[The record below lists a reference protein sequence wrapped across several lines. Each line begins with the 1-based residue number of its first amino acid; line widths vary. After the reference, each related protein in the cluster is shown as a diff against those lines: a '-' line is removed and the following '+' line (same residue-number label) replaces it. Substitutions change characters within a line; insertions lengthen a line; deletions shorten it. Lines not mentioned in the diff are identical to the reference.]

1 MRGCGRKFWLASAA
15 FYTEKMTRRRLH
27 ILLGAALP
35 AMAQRTDDLMHIPA
49 NLPVPLD
56 DGACDH
62 LPGMRVPDIA
72 LKSTSGRAVS
82 LAQANPGRWIVY
94 AYPRTGTP
102 DKQVPSNWDSI
113 PGARGCT
120 PQSCSM
126 RDHYR
131 EVKSLGAD
139 IFGLSTQTTE
149 YQKEMTGRLHLPFEV
164 LSDVDLKL
172 THALNLP
179 TFEFDGMTLIKRLTF
194 VVKDGKIEK
203 VFYPVFPPDQHGEQ
217 IVAWLKHKRGASA

>member
-1 MRGCGRKFWLASAA
+1 
-15 FYTEKMTRRRLH
+15 
-27 ILLGAALP
+27 
-35 AMAQRTDDLMHIPA
+35 MAQKPDSFPLPA

-62 LPGMRVPDIA
+62 LPGMRIPSIA
-72 LKSTSGRAVS
+72 LRSNKGRMLSLSEPTSERV
-82 LAQANPGRWIVY
+82 IVY

-102 DKQVPSNWDSI
+102 GIAVPQSWDEI

-120 PQSCSM
+120 PESCSM
-126 RDHYR
+126 RDHNQ
-131 EVKSLGAD
+131 EVKTLGAV

-149 YQKEMTGRLHLPFEV
+149 YQQEVAGRLHLPFEI

-179 TFEFDGMTLIKRLTF
+179 TFTFDNMVLIKRLTL
-194 VVKDGKIEK
+194 VLKNGTIEK
-203 VFYPVFPPDQHGEQ
+203 VFYPVFPPDKHGEQ
-217 IVAWLKHKRGASA
+217 IVAWLQRKQGIAV

>member
-1 MRGCGRKFWLASAA
+1 
-15 FYTEKMTRRRLH
+15 MTRRD
-27 ILLGAALP
+27 LGFLVSAALP
-35 AMAQRTDDLMHIPA
+35 AMAQRSDNLMQIPA

-62 LPGMRVPDIA
+62 LPGMQVPSFP
-72 LKSTSGRAVS
+72 LQSTTGRTVNLAAAASGRV
-82 LAQANPGRWIVY
+82 IVY

-102 DKQVPSNWDSI
+102 DKEVPANWNEI

-126 RDHYR
+126 RDHYK
-131 EVKSLGAD
+131 EVKALGAE

-149 YQKEMTGRLHLPFEV
+149 YQKEMVERLHLPFEV

-179 TFEFDGMTLIKRLTF
+179 TFTFDGMTLIKRLTL
-194 VVKDGKIEK
+194 VIRDGRIEK
-203 VFYPVFPPDQHGEQ
+203 VFYPVFPPDKHGEQ
-217 IVAWLKHKRGASA
+217 VVAWLKRKRGVES

>member
-1 MRGCGRKFWLASAA
+1 
-15 FYTEKMTRRRLH
+15 MTRRDIG
-27 ILLGAALP
+27 ILIGASLP
-35 AMAQRTDDLMHIPA
+35 AMAQKPDSFMQLPA

-62 LPGMRVPDIA
+62 LPGMQVPSIA
-72 LKSTSGRAVS
+72 LQSTKGRMVNLAEPSSGRV
-82 LAQANPGRWIVY
+82 IVY
-94 AYPRTGTP
+94 AYPRTGAPGTT
-102 DKQVPSNWDSI
+102 VPSNWDEI

-126 RDHYR
+126 RDHYKD
-131 EVKSLGAD
+131 VKALDAE

-149 YQKEMTGRLHLPFEV
+149 YQKEVVERLHLPFEI

-179 TFEFDGMTLIKRLTF
+179 TFTFDNMVLIKRLTL

-203 VFYPVFPPDQHGEQ
+203 VFYPVFPPDKHGEQ
-217 IVAWLKHKRGASA
+217 VVAWLKRKRGVAS

>member
-1 MRGCGRKFWLASAA
+1 MLPP
-15 FYTEKMTRRRLH
+15 FYTKWMTRRHLG
-27 ILLGAALP
+27 ILMGASLP
-35 AMAQRTDDLMHIPA
+35 AMAQRSDNLMQIPA

-62 LPGMRVPDIA
+62 LPGMKVPA
-72 LKSTSGRAVS
+72 LTLQSTKGRAVN
-82 LAQANPGRWIVY
+82 LAEQASERVIVY

-102 DKQVPSNWDSI
+102 DKEVPANWNEI

-126 RDHYR
+126 RDHYK
-131 EVKSLGAD
+131 EVKALGAE

-149 YQKEMTGRLHLPFEV
+149 YQKEMAERLHLPFEV
-164 LSDVDLKL
+164 LSDADLKF

-179 TFEFDGMTLIKRLTF
+179 TFTFDGMPLIKRLTL
-194 VVKDGKIEK
+194 VLKSGRIEK
-203 VFYPVFPPDQHGEQ
+203 VFYPVFPPDKHGEQ
-217 IVAWLKHKRGASA
+217 VVAWLKHKHGTAS

>member
-1 MRGCGRKFWLASAA
+1 
-15 FYTEKMTRRRLH
+15 MTRRNLG
-27 ILLGAALP
+27 ILIGASIP
-35 AMAQRTDDLMHIPA
+35 AMAQQKPDSFMQLPA

-62 LPGMRVPDIA
+62 LPGMKVPSIS
-72 LKSTSGRAVS
+72 LRSTKGRMVN
-82 LAQANPGRWIVY
+82 LADPSSERMVVY
-94 AYPRTGTP
+94 IYPRTGAPGST
-102 DKQVPSNWDSI
+102 VAGTWDEI

-131 EVKSLGAD
+131 EAKALGAE

-149 YQKEMTGRLHLPFEV
+149 YQKEAVDRLHLPFEI
-164 LSDVDLKL
+164 LSDVDFKF

-179 TFEFDGMTLIKRLTF
+179 TFTYEGVTLDKRLTLAI
-194 VVKDGKIEK
+194 KDGKIEK
-203 VFYPVFPPDQHGEQ
+203 VFYPVFPPDKHGEQ
-217 IVAWLKHKRGASA
+217 IVAWLKRKQGIAG

>member
-1 MRGCGRKFWLASAA
+1 
-15 FYTEKMTRRRLH
+15 
-27 ILLGAALP
+27 
-35 AMAQRTDDLMHIPA
+35 MAQQKPDSFMQLPA

-62 LPGMRVPDIA
+62 LPGMKVPSIP
-72 LKSTSGRAVS
+72 LRSTKGRMVN
-82 LAQANPGRWIVY
+82 LADPSSERMVVY
-94 AYPRTGTP
+94 IYPRTGAPGST
-102 DKQVPSNWDSI
+102 VPGNWDEI

-131 EVKSLGAD
+131 EAKALGAE

-149 YQKEMTGRLHLPFEV
+149 YQKEAVERLHLPFEI
-164 LSDVDLKL
+164 LSDVDFKF

-179 TFEFDGMTLIKRLTF
+179 TFTYEGVTLDKRLSL
-194 VVKDGKIEK
+194 VIKDGKIEK
-203 VFYPVFPPDQHGEQ
+203 VFYPVFPPDKHGEQ
-217 IVAWLKHKRGASA
+217 IVAWLKRKQGIAG